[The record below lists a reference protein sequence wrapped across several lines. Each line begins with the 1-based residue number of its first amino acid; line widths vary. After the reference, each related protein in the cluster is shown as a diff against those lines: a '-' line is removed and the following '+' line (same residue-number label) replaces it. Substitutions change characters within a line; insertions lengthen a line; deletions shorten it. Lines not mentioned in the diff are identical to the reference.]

1 MALQAIALI
10 IIGAGS
16 GLGAW
21 ATGTILLGLG
31 TAMVYPTLLAVVGD
45 VAHPAWRARAV
56 GVYRVWRDLGY
67 AVGAVIGGIVADLL
81 SLQAAL
87 WVAAAISA
95 VVAAIVAGRMYETL
109 STQHRNGASAT

>member
-1 MALQAIALI
+1 M
-10 IIGAGS
+10 GDRDDPSRPGHRD
-16 GLGAW
+16 
-21 ATGTILLGLG
+21 
-31 TAMVYPTLLAVVGD
+31 VYPTLLAVVGD
-45 VAHPAWRARAV
+45 VAHPTWRARAV

-67 AVGAVIGGIVADLL
+67 AVGAIIGGIVADLL
-81 SLQAAL
+81 GLQAAL